1 MHCTQP
7 LLLLPLPP
15 SSCVWQAVLSSMRL
29 LVGRLTECLTQQP
42 SAPLDQ
48 QPSAPLDQQLSAE
61 ALDWDSLEQ
70 AHAEFTILA
79 DRVVHSYKW
88 TQARVTWGDVLHVR
102 MSYVR
107 T

>member
-1 MHCTQP
+1 M
-7 LLLLPLPP
+7 
-15 SSCVWQAVLSSMRL
+15 WQAVLSSMRL
-29 LVGRLTECLTQQP
+29 LVGRLTECLAQQP
-42 SAPLDQ
+42 SAPLDH
-48 QPSAPLDQQLSAE
+48 QLSAE

-88 TQARVTWGDVLHVR
+88 TQARVTWGDVLHVC
-102 MSYVR
+102 MYVCMYVC